1 MKKGLLYLCTLFCMI
16 GLLSSCKDD
25 EAEEL
30 EVPPTVEDVIAEYTA
45 DKLKATIDGVAGSDK
60 MKVELAQSASSD
72 KVTIKLFNV
81 VPGVPVFE
89 IPEAEFAV
97 TTRSIYKSTLKG
109 EVTDNVSGY
118 TVKVDGTV
126 EEEVLTV
133 SISMTEIEGEEINT
147 KKEGLHGLVYK
158 GNMDI
163 TVGGIP
169 TPSIVQRVYVASAS
183 RIGTTKRD
191 TAMVKLTIQNFSF
204 EGLPLGDI
212 KIDTVLVLKRG
223 DVLGFKAEKR
233 ELVLNGVGKVTADLY
248 GSIVGQEMKLSLDI
262 DASGLKVGVAF
273 GGNAIKESQV
283 AKITKMTVDSPAIIE
298 QKMTTTN
305 LTLRVWDDVADAQ
318 LSLTPVYELSE
329 KATIDSVLLYRKGQP
344 SIKLTNDQITGK
356 APIDF
361 SLLKAGKN
369 DFVKYWLAAE
379 DPNVKSSFL
388 IYVERVA
395 GFTPVYDMQ
404 TWVADAE
411 NGFPTPKGLAN
422 SNLAAAFFPLLG
434 INVPTPVVEA
444 ADKAA
449 EITTSRTVSVE
460 SPSGLVPGVTPGT
473 LFNGVFSIDI
483 FNTLKSTH
491 FGEIYRKEPAS
502 FKISYKYTSGA
513 IFYKTIQKTVGN
525 SVINDTEVMPNE
537 IDECSINAYLYE
549 VSSLDETLD
558 GTNINTSNKVI
569 LKAVLENGKT
579 QSAYVTKE
587 IPFKSTG
594 NGTYNPAK
602 MYKLAI
608 VCSSSKRGDEFM
620 GADGSKLW
628 VKHLE
633 VVSK

>member
-1 MKKGLLYLCTLFCMI
+1 MKKGLLYLCTLLCMI
-16 GLLSSCKDD
+16 GVFSSCTED
-25 EAEEL
+25 EP

-45 DKLKATIDGVAGSDK
+45 DNLVATIDGVETGENV
-60 MKVELAQSASSD
+60 KVELAQSEGSD

-89 IPEAEFAV
+89 IPDAEFAV

-118 TVKVDGTV
+118 VVKVDGTV
-126 EEEVLTV
+126 DEKVLTV
-133 SISMTEIEGEEINT
+133 SISMTEIEGEEIDT
-147 KKEGLHGLVYK
+147 KKAGLLGLIYK

-163 TVGGIP
+163 TVGGTA

-204 EGLPLGDI
+204 QDLELGDI
-212 KIDTVLVLKRG
+212 KLDTVLIQKRG

-233 ELVLNGVGKVTADLY
+233 ELELKGVGKVTADLY
-248 GSIVGQEMKLSLDI
+248 GSIVGGKWEDMKLTLDI

-273 GGNAIKESQV
+273 GGKETKESQV
-283 AKITKMTVDSPAIIE
+283 AKITKMTVESSAIIE
-298 QKMTTTN
+298 QKLESTK
-305 LTLRVWDDVADAQ
+305 LTLKVWDDVPDAQ
-318 LSLTPVYELSE
+318 LMLTPVYTLSE
-329 KATIDSVLLYRKGQP
+329 KATIDSVQLCRKGQP
-344 SIKLTNDQITGK
+344 TVLLTNDQITGK

-369 DFVKYWLAAE
+369 DFIRYWLAAE
-379 DPNVKSSFL
+379 DPNKKSNFL
-388 IYVERVA
+388 IYVERIA

-404 TWVADAE
+404 AWVTDAD
-411 NGFPTPKGLAN
+411 NGLPTPKGLNN
-422 SNLAAAFFPLLG
+422 SNMAAGFFPMFG

-449 EITTSRTVSVE
+449 EITTSRTVSIIN
-460 SPSGLVPGVTPGT
+460 PNGMIPGVTAGT
-473 LFNGVFSIDI
+473 LFNGVFSIDMK
-483 FNTLKSTH
+483 NTLKSTH
-491 FGEIYRKEPAS
+491 FGEIYSKEPVG
-502 FKISYKYTSGA
+502 FKITYKYTPGTT
-513 IFYKTIQKTVGN
+513 FYKTVTKDFV
-525 SVINDTEVMPNE
+525 NDTEIMPGE
-537 IDECSINAYLYE
+537 VDECSINAYLYE
-549 VSSLDETLD
+549 VATLDETLD

-569 LKAVLENGKT
+569 LKAVLKDGTAK
-579 QSAYVTKE
+579 SAYVTEE
-587 IPFKSTG
+587 IPFTATG

-628 VKHLE
+628 VKYLE
-633 VVSK
+633 VTSK

>member
-1 MKKGLLYLCTLFCMI
+1 MKKGVLYLCTLLCMI
-16 GLLSSCKDD
+16 GVFSSCKDD
-25 EAEEL
+25 EP
-30 EVPPTVEDVIAEYTA
+30 EVPPTVEDIIAEYTA
-45 DKLKATIDGVAGSDK
+45 DNLVATIDGVETGENV
-60 MKVELAQSASSD
+60 KVELAQSEGSD

-89 IPEAEFAV
+89 IPDAEFAV

-118 TVKVDGTV
+118 NVKVDGTV
-126 EEEVLTV
+126 EEKVLTV
-133 SISMTEIEGEEINT
+133 SILMTEIEGEKINT
-147 KKEGLHGLVYK
+147 KKEGLLGLVYK

-163 TVGGIP
+163 TVSGTA
-169 TPSIVQRVYVASAS
+169 TPSIVQRVYVANAS
-183 RIGTTKRD
+183 KIGTTQRD

-204 EGLPLGDI
+204 QGLALGDI
-212 KIDTVLVLKRG
+212 KLDTVLVLKRG

-233 ELVLNGVGKVTADLY
+233 ELELKGIGKVTADLY
-248 GSIVGQEMKLSLDI
+248 GSIVGQEMKLNLDI
-262 DASGLKVGVAF
+262 DASGLKVGVVF
-273 GGNAIKESQV
+273 GGNETKESKI
-283 AKITKMTVDSPAIIE
+283 AKITKMTVNSPVIIE
-298 QKMTTTN
+298 QKMASTN
-305 LTLRVWDDVADAQ
+305 LTLRVWDDVTDAQ

-404 TWVADAE
+404 TWVIDAE
-411 NGFPTPKGLAN
+411 NGQPTPEGLNN
-422 SNLAAAFFPLLG
+422 SNMAAAFFPMFG
-434 INVPTPVVEA
+434 INVPTPVVKT
-444 ADKAA
+444 ADNAA
-449 EITTSRTVSVE
+449 EITTSRTVSTTV
-460 SPSGLVPGVTPGT
+460 PNGLIPGVTAGT
-473 LFNGVFSIDI
+473 LFNGVFSVDI
-483 FNTLKSTH
+483 SNTLKSTH

-502 FKISYKYTSGA
+502 FKISYKYTPGA
-513 IFYKTIQKTVGN
+513 IFYKTVTKN
-525 SVINDTEVMPNE
+525 SVNDTEVMPNE

-558 GTNINTSNKVI
+558 GTNINTSKKVI
-569 LKAVLENGKT
+569 LKAVLEDGKA
-579 QSAYVTKE
+579 QSSYVTKE
-587 IPFKSTG
+587 IPFTATG
-594 NGTYNPAK
+594 NGTYDSAK

-633 VVSK
+633 VTSK